1 MTKSEN
7 GFAKQTIDEDSNLN
21 IFEQIVN
28 TSELVKILVT
38 KELLI
43 FKRIRR
49 KSNVLFNW
57 WGGEHETM
65 FPFVDFFRLSN
76 LRHYRI
82 ANGN

>member
-43 FKRIRR
+43 FK
-49 KSNVLFNW
+49 
-57 WGGEHETM
+57 
-65 FPFVDFFRLSN
+65 
-76 LRHYRI
+76 
-82 ANGN
+82 